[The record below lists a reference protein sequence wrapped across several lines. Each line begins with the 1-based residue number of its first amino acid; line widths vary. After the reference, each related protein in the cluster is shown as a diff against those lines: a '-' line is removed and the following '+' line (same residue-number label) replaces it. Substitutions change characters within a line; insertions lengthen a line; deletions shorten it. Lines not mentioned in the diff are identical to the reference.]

1 MKCGLKNISS
11 NWFTLVKILVL
22 VSDSLMNGR
31 ICLFSLKWMCIIF
44 PANKSRTSVICIKAF
59 RYFFP
64 RSVKETLH
72 NFYYTNYSDAI
83 SYYFDTFD
91 TKMMQKL
98 SKNFFRQS
106 FQKFL
111 SKRRNLLELS
121 HFQHNSYENNTN
133 PNQIVFKKR
142 NTS

>member
-44 PANKSRTSVICIKAF
+44 PANKSRTSVICIKTF

-64 RSVKETLH
+64 RSVKETLR

-91 TKMMQKL
+91 TKMMQNYQRISSVNL
-98 SKNFFRQS
+98 FRSFYQS
-106 FQKFL
+106 EGIYWNCLTFSITVTKA
-111 SKRRNLLELS
+111 
-121 HFQHNSYENNTN
+121 T
-133 PNQIVFKKR
+133 QILTR
-142 NTS
+142 